1 MTKLNLGSL
10 FFFLIRLPFSFN
22 TPLIL
27 QEIVVVV
34 ITSTAQF
41 LLQRQPHL
49 VTIQPRQYLRTLL
62 NLQFSVIS
70 NCF

>member
-34 ITSTAQF
+34 
-41 LLQRQPHL
+41 L
-49 VTIQPRQYLRTLL
+49 PRLR
-62 NLQFSVIS
+62 NSCYDVSRIW
-70 NCF
+70 